1 MTEEHYK
8 PAEGRLAEAAVWR
21 LRLGD
26 VDDES
31 LREFEAWLAEPGN
44 EALWKRVEHIWRYVG
59 EYAHDPKMVAARA
72 SALSHARR
80 ASVIKAVPLWGRR
93 VLTVAA
99 AVLIL
104 GVVGWGGMEWLGRPD
119 DYQTVRGERRVI
131 TLADGSK
138 LALDAES
145 EVRVRYT
152 INRRELQLIHGQ
164 ARFDVAHDVERPFS
178 VQVSHQ
184 KVVAT
189 GTAFNIDMAGQKVL
203 VTMIEGRVVVL
214 QKPPLAAKVTAPR
227 WPDALELR
235 AGQQLTTSSTAPP
248 VIRQA
253 DIGQV
258 TAWIN
263 GQIMFDNEELT
274 SVAER
279 VNRYSNR
286 HVLIKDSKVAALR
299 ISGVLNSGDV
309 DRFVDMVTHYLPV
322 RAVAMGSG
330 DIVLESQTQPGNG

>member
-1 MTEEHYK
+1 MTDENHK
-8 PAEGRLAEAAVWR
+8 MAEGRLAEAAAWR
-21 LRLGD
+21 LRLSEM
-26 VDDES
+26 DDQS
-31 LREFEAWLAEPGN
+31 LPEFEAWVAAPGN
-44 EALWKRVEHIWRYVG
+44 EALWKRVEHIWGYLG
-59 EYAHDPKMVAARA
+59 EYAHDPEMLAARA

-80 ASVIKAVPLWGRR
+80 ASAIKALPLRGRR
-93 VLTVAA
+93 MLKAA
-99 AVLIL
+99 AAILVL
-104 GVVGWGGMEWLGRPD
+104 GAVGWGGAQWLGRPD
-119 DYQTVRGERRVI
+119 DYQTVRGERRVV

-145 EVRVRYT
+145 EVKVRYT
-152 INRRELQLIHGQ
+152 RNSRELQLIRGQ

-178 VQVSHQ
+178 VQVSQQ

-214 QKPPLAAKVTAPR
+214 QKPPPAAKAAAQK
-227 WPDALELR
+227 WPAALELR
-235 AGQQLTTSSTAPP
+235 AGQQLAASSTAPP

-253 DIGQV
+253 DIGEV
-258 TAWIN
+258 TAWTS

-274 SVAER
+274 SVVQR

-286 HVLIKDSKVAALR
+286 HVLIKDSKVAGLR

-309 DRFVDMVTHYLPV
+309 DRFVGIVTHYLPV
-322 RAVAMGSG
+322 RAVTIGSG
-330 DIVLESQTQPGNG
+330 DIVLESQPGNG